1 MIPRNR
7 VVVPAIIATFLL
19 CTATPAAAHSAEGL
33 SGGFFAGFLH
43 PVSGFDH
50 VLAMVAVGLWG
61 AFLGRPLI
69 GLLPVIF
76 PTVMAFGGVLGMMGA
91 AMAPVEIG
99 IAVSVLALGTAVAL
113 RWRAPIWIAS
123 LAVGIFAV
131 FHGYAHGAELPS
143 MADPV
148 AFSAG
153 FVVATGMLHVLGIV
167 IGLIASRPA
176 GTAVVRALGAS
187 IALAGIYYLLVAT
200 RFIT

>member
-7 VVVPAIIATFLL
+7 VVVPAIIAASLL

-50 VLAMVAVGLWG
+50 MLAMIAVGLWG

-113 RWRAPIWIAS
+113 RWRAPVWIAS

-153 FVVATGMLHVLGIV
+153 FVVATGMLHVTGIV
-167 IGLIASRPA
+167 IGLIALRPA

>member
-176 GTAVVRALGAS
+176 GTAVLRALGAS
-187 IALAGIYYLLVAT
+187 IALAGIYYVLVAA

>member
-153 FVVATGMLHVLGIV
+153 FVVATGMLHVTGIV
-167 IGLIASRPA
+167 IGLIALRPA

>member
-167 IGLIASRPA
+167 IGLIALRPA

-187 IALAGIYYLLVAT
+187 IALAGIYYLLVAA

>member
-113 RWRAPIWIAS
+113 HWRAPIWIAS

-187 IALAGIYYLLVAT
+187 IALAGIYYLLVAA